1 MLASMARCSARRLC
15 LGRLR
20 VRRYLLCARACC
32 HGPCCPA
39 GALLMW
45 STSMWRSSWPSMRVS
60 YGQILRSC
68 RKGVQQRPLSCKSS
82 ASNGRGAQRFMK
94 HFATTQNKSST
105 CSTWV
110 GDAEDRDNHAEACCD
125 AASLR
130 NVFFVILGT
139 ADGQSCRLMDCVLF
153 LF

>member
-1 MLASMARCSARRLC
+1 MSRPMVGDGSACISGCDVCVHGAVISGGRCPGNRC
-15 LGRLR
+15 
-20 VRRYLLCARACC
+20 VRRCLLCARACC

-45 STSMWRSSWPSMRVS
+45 STSMWRSSWPSIRVS

-94 HFATTQNKSST
+94 HFATTQVQAHVRHGSAMPRIETIMQRLAAMQPPFATWSS
-105 CSTWV
+105 
-110 GDAEDRDNHAEACCD
+110 
-125 AASLR
+125 
-130 NVFFVILGT
+130 
-139 ADGQSCRLMDCVLF
+139 
-153 LF
+153 